1 MPEQVGKTATVSSD
15 APLAR
20 EEATQQRTLDQRL
33 SHSQTQLIYQQ
44 AGPSL
49 VAAAFCVLFYVY
61 VLYDISPPLWVWVWM
76 AASFLLYGLRFLLAR
91 AYTHATLAIQLSRPW
106 DRWYLIGTFLSG
118 ILWGVSVTLLLPEN
132 SIAHQ
137 AFLVVGITGLCAG
150 SAVSYAA
157 SRSIPPAFI
166 IPALLPFGLHL
177 IIAGDRLQQNMGIV
191 IILFMV
197 VLLISALIM
206 HQTILRTLRL
216 ALENEALVETLR
228 QAKNEADTLNRD
240 LRAEV
245 DERRHAEVRIRASRQ
260 ELSRILDNIQD
271 TYFRTDRD
279 GRILQVSPSVTRLLG
294 YDKTELIGQH
304 LDRVFA
310 ESQNVARFML
320 ALADSDGM
328 LHGYEVRLIRKDG
341 AAIWVSKNAQY
352 YRDESGEIAGVE
364 GTARDITSLKA
375 AEAALRAE
383 KERALVTL
391 ESIGDGVIV
400 TDAAGFIEYL
410 NPVAEQL
417 TGWEAH
423 AALAKPLTEVFHVVD
438 EDNRQLVED
447 PVRACLRG
455 RSTYRIP
462 GHPILLEAGNDAE
475 HSIEANAA
483 PILDDQHRV
492 TGTVLV
498 FHDVTELRGLAR
510 DMTYQASH
518 DMLTGLVNRREFE
531 IRTVQAIEAAQREG
545 LQHALCYLDLDQFK
559 VVNDTSGHIAGDE
572 LLKQLASVLQARI
585 RESDTL
591 ARLGGDE
598 FGVLLEACP
607 LSKAKEIA
615 EELRGVIKAQRFEWQ
630 GRSFEIGASIGL
642 VAITPDS
649 GGLADVLS
657 AADAACY
664 VAKEQG
670 RNRTHVFDAEDSALV
685 QHHSHMQWVQRLQ
698 KALEDNS
705 FELYCQRVQ
714 GLADNATKVRYNE
727 ILLRMTEAGEEM
739 VAPGFFIPAAERY
752 HLMPAIDRWV
762 VHKALQRLSEKQ
774 AWQTGECYAINLS
787 GQSLGDETFLEYVSS
802 ELDTA
807 GVAAERVC
815 FEITETAAVANLR
828 SAQRFIATLRKR
840 GCVFALDDFGSGL
853 SSFAYLK
860 RLPVD
865 YLKIDGRF
873 VKDMLADPIDHAM
886 VESINQ
892 LGHIVGVQTIAESV
906 EDAAIL
912 ERLAQLSVDYAQGF
926 HIHRP
931 EPLDNFIT

>member
-1 MPEQVGKTATVSSD
+1 MPAPVEHPATETSD
-15 APLAR
+15 NSLESGSAEPL
-20 EEATQQRTLDQRL
+20 RTLDQRL
-33 SHSQTQLIYQQ
+33 LHTQTQLVYQQ
-44 AGPSL
+44 AGPTL
-49 VAAAFCVLFYVY
+49 VAAIAAVVFYVY
-61 VLYDISPPLWVWVWM
+61 VFYDTAPRLWLWLWM
-76 AASFLLYGLRFLLAR
+76 AASFLLYGLRFALAR
-91 AYTHATLAIQLSRPW
+91 AYAHATLAVQYSRPW
-106 DRWYLIGTFLSG
+106 GHWYLVGTLLSG
-118 ILWGVSVTLLLPEN
+118 ILWGISVTLLPPVD

-137 AFLVVGITGLCAG
+137 AFLVVGVTGLGAG
-150 SAVSYAA
+150 SAVSYSAL
-157 SRSIPPAFI
+157 RGVPPAFI
-166 IPALLPFGLHL
+166 IPALLPFGLYLVATGGH
-177 IIAGDRLQQNMGIV
+177 LQQVMGIV
-191 IILFMV
+191 IILFMA

-206 HQTILRTLRL
+206 HKTILRTLRL
-216 ALENEALVETLR
+216 ALENESLVQTLR
-228 QAKNEADTLNRD
+228 ASRDIAEALNRE

-279 GRILQVSPSVTRLLG
+279 GRILRISPSVTRLLG
-294 YDKTELIGQH
+294 YDKDELIGQH
-304 LDRVFA
+304 LDCVFT
-310 ESQNVARFML
+310 ESQDVAQFML
-320 ALADSDGM
+320 ALAENSGM
-328 LHGYEVRLIRKDG
+328 LHGYELQLVRKDG
-341 AAIWVSKNAQY
+341 TVIWVSKNAQY
-352 YRDESGEIAGVE
+352 YRDETGEIAGVE

-400 TDAAGFIEYL
+400 TDAAGCIEYL

-417 TGWEAH
+417 TGWEAP
-423 AALAKPLTEVFHVVD
+423 AALAKPLTEIFHVVD
-438 EDNRQLVED
+438 EVTRQLVED

-462 GHPILLEAGNDAE
+462 GHPILLEAGNDSE

-483 PILDDQHRV
+483 PILDDQRRV
-492 TGTVLV
+492 TGTVMV

-572 LLKQLASVLQARI
+572 LLKQLAGVLQARI

-615 EELRGVIKAQRFEWQ
+615 EDLRSVIKAERFDWQ
-630 GRSFEIGASIGL
+630 GRVFEIGVSIGL
-642 VAITPDS
+642 VAIGAES
-649 GGLADVLS
+649 GGLADVMS

-670 RNRTHVFDAEDSALV
+670 RNRTHVFDVDDTALV

-714 GLADNATKVRYNE
+714 AVADSVTGMRYNE

-739 VAPGFFIPAAERY
+739 IAPGFFIPAAERY

-762 VHKALQRLSEKQ
+762 VHEALRRLSEKQ
-774 AWQTGECYAINLS
+774 TWQTGECFAINLS
-787 GQSLGDETFLEYVSS
+787 GQSLGDETFLDFVSS
-802 ELDTA
+802 ELDNA
-807 GVAAERVC
+807 GVAAERIC

-828 SAQRFIATLRKR
+828 SAQHFIATLRKR

-873 VKDMLADPIDHAM
+873 VKDMLTDPIDHAM

-892 LGHIVGVQTIAESV
+892 LGHVVGVQTIAEFV
-906 EDAAIL
+906 ENAAIL
-912 ERLAQLSVDYAQGF
+912 ERLGRLGVDYAQGY

-931 EPLDNFIT
+931 EPLDGFI

>member
-1 MPEQVGKTATVSSD
+1 MSVSVNRTAADSPEIQLGRGDVGTAY
-15 APLAR
+15 
-20 EEATQQRTLDQRL
+20 TLDQRL
-33 SHSQTQLIYQQ
+33 HHAQTQLVFQH
-44 AGPSL
+44 AAPAL
-49 VAAAFCVLFYVY
+49 AAAVVSVLFYGY
-61 VLYDISPPLWVWVWM
+61 VFYETLPGLWLSLWM
-76 AASFLLYGLRFLLAR
+76 GTGFLLYGLRYLLTR
-91 AYTHATLAIQLSRPW
+91 VYSQATPAAQMSLPW
-106 DRWYLIGTFLSG
+106 ARWYFIGTFLSG
-118 ILWGVSVTLLLPEN
+118 ILWGISATLLLPEN

-137 AFLVVGITGLCAG
+137 ALIAVGITGLGAG
-150 SAVSYAA
+150 TAVSYAA
-157 SRSIPPAFI
+157 LRGVPPAFI
-166 IPALLPFGLHL
+166 VPALLPFGLQL
-177 IIAGDRLQQNMGIV
+177 IITGDQLQQAMGIV
-191 IILFMV
+191 IIMFMA
-197 VLLISALIM
+197 VLLTAGLM
-206 HQTILRTLRL
+206 MNQTISRMQRL
-216 ALENEALVETLR
+216 KLENEELVDTLR
-228 QAKNEADTLNRD
+228 QAKDEAVSLNRD

-245 DERRHAEVRIRASRQ
+245 DDRRRAEKRIRASRQ

-294 YDKTELIGQH
+294 YDKNELVGRH
-304 LDRVFA
+304 LDGVFA
-310 ESQNVARFML
+310 HSENVGEFML
-320 ALADSDGM
+320 ALADSGGM
-328 LHGYEVRLIRKDG
+328 LHGHELQLTRKDG
-341 AAIWVSKNAQY
+341 TVTWVSKNAQY
-352 YRDESGEIAGVE
+352 YRDETGEIAGIE
-364 GTARDITSLKA
+364 GTARDITSLKE

-400 TDAAGFIEYL
+400 TDAAGYIEYL

-417 TGWEAH
+417 TGWESK
-423 AALAKPLTEVFHVVD
+423 AALARPLTEIFHVVD
-438 EDNRQLVED
+438 EDTRHLIDD

-462 GHPILLEAGNDAE
+462 GHPILLEAGNDSE

-483 PILDDQHRV
+483 PILDDQRRV
-492 TGTVLV
+492 TGTVMV

-510 DMTYQASH
+510 DMSYQASH

-531 IRTVQAIEAAQREG
+531 IRTVQAIETAQREG
-545 LQHALCYLDLDQFK
+545 VQHALCYLDLDQFK

-572 LLKQLASVLQARI
+572 LLKQLANVLQARI

-615 EELRGVIKAQRFEWQ
+615 EELRSVIKAQRFEWQ
-630 GRSFEIGASIGL
+630 GRSFEIGVSIGL

-698 KALEDNS
+698 KAIEDNS

-714 GLADNATKVRYNE
+714 GLADKATRVHYNE

-762 VHKALQRLSEKQ
+762 VHESLQRLSEKKSWQ
-774 AWQTGECYAINLS
+774 AGECYAINLS
-787 GQSLGDETFLEYVSS
+787 GQSLGDETFLEFVSA
-802 ELDTA
+802 ELDNA
-807 GVAAERVC
+807 GVAAERIC

-873 VKDMLADPIDHAM
+873 VKDMLTDPIDHAM

-906 EDAAIL
+906 ENGTIL
-912 ERLAQLSVDYAQGF
+912 ERLGHLSVDYAQGF

-931 EPLDNFIT
+931 EPLDNFII